1 MLSPNVL
8 GSKAFS
14 FLTGEDN
21 AFARTVAKRDR
32 AGVGNLTDLQVRNH
46 LTDDNLRVDSLA
58 PQQTGSN
65 CLGDRRDGK
74 KDVFS
79 AYLVVL
85 KERRFLLGKRQN
97 LAAHL

>member
-8 GSKAFS
+8 GPKAFS
-14 FLTGEDN
+14 FLTGQNN

-32 AGVGNLTDLQVRNH
+32 AGVGNLANLQVRNH
-46 LTDDNLRVDSLA
+46 FTDHDLRIDSLP

-65 CLGDRRDGK
+65 CLGHRRDGK

-85 KERRFLLGKRQN
+85 KKRRFLLGERQN
-97 LAAHL
+97 LATHL